1 MSEGFISIIMN
12 LLNFREVMMSG
23 GESHSS
29 LTCGNPP
36 TTNPNV
42 SETGRG
48 THDRSVQSESLWD
61 YLGGGEYTLQ
71 YYLIIQP
78 F

>member
-1 MSEGFISIIMN
+1 
-12 LLNFREVMMSG
+12 MSG
-23 GESHSS
+23 GASHSS

-48 THDRSVQSESLWD
+48 HSGLMTDQFSLSHYGIIW
-61 YLGGGEYTLQ
+61 GGGIKYTLQ
-71 YYLIIQP
+71 YNLIIQP
-78 F
+78 FQPNVLYSP